1 MNMKISCS
9 ERDGFVERDGK
20 TVGYSTYF
28 AVKSVKKTIE
38 NAIMVVLVG
47 TVVNVKQIK
56 SGVLTMILSAV
67 TKRLSTSML
76 LYNNSK

>member
-1 MNMKISCS
+1 M
-9 ERDGFVERDGK
+9 
-20 TVGYSTYF
+20 GYSTYF